1 MVRLPETPKNIDMF
15 KVFWKQL
22 RLQGTT
28 MGSAQD
34 FTEMLTLVE
43 SGNIQP
49 LVDKIYPLA
58 EINQALDV
66 MKHSSHSSGKLL
78 FVARTTHQHNPR
90 TRALPP
96 RSAGRFLPCNGA

>member
-1 MVRLPETPKNIDMF
+1 MF

-34 FTEMLTLVE
+34 FTEMLTLIE
-43 SGNIQP
+43 SRNIQP

-66 MKHSSHSSGKLL
+66 MKHSSQFGKI
-78 FVARTTHQHNPR
+78 VIRCQDDTST
-90 TRALPP
+90 
-96 RSAGRFLPCNGA
+96 